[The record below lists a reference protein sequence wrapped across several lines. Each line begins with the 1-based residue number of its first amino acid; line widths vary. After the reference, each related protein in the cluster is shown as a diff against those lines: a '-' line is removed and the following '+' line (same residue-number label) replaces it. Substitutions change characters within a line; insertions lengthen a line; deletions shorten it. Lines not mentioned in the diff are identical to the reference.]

1 MDALGWLPEYYR
13 GVPIHTDF
21 NRRIAAGYMGGAAA
35 GVISDIIAARSPPDR
50 ETAKAAAVGGLVGL
64 AAEIG
69 LKHRRRRRNDPNYR
83 PPPPQAPSNPAGRPD
98 RGSATAAYPHGPP
111 VQGEPRSNNASVMDP
126 RHPGLGGGGRH
137 RSSRVS
143 TPR

>member
-1 MDALGWLPEYYR
+1 MDLGSWLPHAAQQPDYM
-13 GVPIHTDF
+13 
-21 NRRIAAGYMGGAAA
+21 RRIAAGYTGSAAV
-35 GVISDIIAARSPPDR
+35 VISDILAGGKKPDR
-50 ETAKAAAVGGLVGL
+50 ETARAAAVGGLVGL
-64 AAEIG
+64 AADID
-69 LKHRRRRRNDPNYR
+69 LKRRRRRRNDPGYR

-98 RGSATAAYPHGPP
+98 RGSATAAYPRGPP

-126 RHPGLGGGGRH
+126 RHPGLGGGGRL

>member
-1 MDALGWLPEYYR
+1 MDLGSWIPHAAQPAYM
-13 GVPIHTDF
+13 
-21 NRRIAAGYMGGAAA
+21 RRIAAGTGGAAA
-35 GVISDIIAARSPPDR
+35 VISDILAGKKPDR
-50 ETAKAAAVGGLVGL
+50 ETAKAAALGGLVGL
-64 AAEIG
+64 AADIG
-69 LKHRRRRRNDPNYR
+69 LKRRRRRRNDPNYR
-83 PPPPQAPSNPAGRPD
+83 PPPPPAPSNPAGRPD

-111 VQGEPRSNNASVMDP
+111 VHGEPKSNNVSVMDP